1 MFFKDR
7 KAWPSIPIIMFFT
20 GLRHSPPT
28 LASSLS
34 SPFDDHGLHHLEQWS
49 GGFNRKKLL
58 PPRTIKEAFRPHLKR
73 TNFNIQK
80 EMSASVK
87 PDQVPLLSSFVVE
100 DTIDRKKTKP
110 KKKIMNIFKRIK
122 KSRYHLKFSFG
133 RKKFSRSS
141 QWVEMH
147 LSNLVYSCWN
157 FVNKNCS
164 CECFVHPRWTFDN
177 LSCANL
183 FN

>member
-1 MFFKDR
+1 M
-7 KAWPSIPIIMFFT
+7 IMDFSTSSSGQEVST
-20 GLRHSPPT
+20 G
-28 LASSLS
+28 
-34 SPFDDHGLHHLEQWS
+34 
-49 GGFNRKKLL
+49 KKLL
-58 PPRTIKEAFRPHLKR
+58 PPRTLKEAFRPHLKR

-87 PDQVPLLSSFVVE
+87 HDQVPLLSSYVVE

-141 QWVEMH
+141 Q
-147 LSNLVYSCWN
+147 
-157 FVNKNCS
+157 
-164 CECFVHPRWTFDN
+164 
-177 LSCANL
+177 
-183 FN
+183 